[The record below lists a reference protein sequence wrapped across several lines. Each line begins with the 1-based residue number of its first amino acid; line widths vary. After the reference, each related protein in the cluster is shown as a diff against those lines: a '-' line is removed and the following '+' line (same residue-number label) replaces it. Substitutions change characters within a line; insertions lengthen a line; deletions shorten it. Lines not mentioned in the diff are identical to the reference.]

1 MVIPFLAQ
9 LSKQLSSI
17 RQAKEMPE
25 LLLYDYWRSSAA
37 YRVRIALNLKNLDY
51 CQQSVHLVRDGG
63 EQKMP
68 AYRAINPQG
77 LVPTL
82 QAGDKTLTQS
92 LAIIEW
98 LDEKYPGPAL
108 LPAAA
113 VAKAQVRAM
122 ALMIACDIHPL
133 NNLRVMSWL
142 KQEAELTD
150 ETYMRWYHHW
160 ITEGFTAFEKKLEL
174 NQSNSR
180 FCYGEQAG
188 LADICLIPQVYNA
201 ERFNCDISNFPR
213 IRKISAYCRKIPAFE
228 KALPENQADAKV

>member
-1 MVIPFLAQ
+1 MA
-9 LSKQLSSI
+9 
-17 RQAKEMPE
+17 E

-51 CQQSVHLVRDGG
+51 QQQSVHLVRDGG

-77 LVPTL
+77 LVPAL

-98 LDEKYPGPAL
+98 LDEKYPEPAL
-108 LPAAA
+108 LPATAF
-113 VAKAQVRAM
+113 AKAQVRAM
-122 ALMIACDIHPL
+122 ALMVACDIHPL

-150 ETYMRWYHHW
+150 ETYMRWYRHW
-160 ITEGFTAFEKKLEL
+160 ITEGFTALEKQLEL
-174 NQSNSR
+174 YQSNSL
-180 FCYGEQAG
+180 FCDGDQVG
-188 LADICLIPQVYNA
+188 MADICLIPQVYNA